1 MSDSNST
8 QLVKEVTDLVDKMA
22 ELSYTTA
29 EHHPYWKLLYSCV
42 EISKIVLEKWDD
54 ELAKEDLDEIRW
66 IISELENSC
75 SKLEDK
81 LKKQDSRDK

>member
-42 EISKIVLEKWDD
+42 EISKIVLERWDD
-54 ELAKEDLDEIRW
+54 ELTKEDLSERRW

>member
-1 MSDSNST
+1 MPDSNFT

-22 ELSYTTA
+22 ELSYATA

-42 EISKIVLEKWDD
+42 EISKIVLEKWDN
-54 ELAKEDLDEIRW
+54 ELTKEDLGEIRW

>member
-54 ELAKEDLDEIRW
+54 ELAKEDLDETRW
-66 IISELENSC
+66 IISELENSY

-81 LKKQDSRDK
+81 LKK

>member
-1 MSDSNST
+1 MPDSNST

-22 ELSYTTA
+22 ELSYTVA

-54 ELAKEDLDEIRW
+54 DISTEDTSEIQW
-66 IISELENSC
+66 MISELQDSLN
-75 SKLEDK
+75 K
-81 LKKQDSRDK
+81 LKDKK

>member
-1 MSDSNST
+1 MPDSNFT
-8 QLVKEVTDLVDKMA
+8 QLVKEATDLVDKMA
-22 ELSYTTA
+22 ELSYTVA

-42 EISKIVLEKWDD
+42 EISKMVLEKWDD
-54 ELAKEDLDEIRW
+54 ELTKEDLSEIRW

-75 SKLEDK
+75 SKLEDE

>member
-1 MSDSNST
+1 MSDSNFT

-22 ELSYTTA
+22 ELSYTVA

-66 IISELENSC
+66 IISELENSY

-81 LKKQDSRDK
+81 LKK